1 MVDAIKVIKEY
12 YNSLTGKDKAEFQ
25 KEMGINSLYGINL
38 MDIKVA
44 EKYCKSHGIDLGDG
58 SVWNLYNKGK
68 ADYAAALGDYNEAE
82 SIYNNLK
89 GQTETAQTK
98 YTTLVKNYRA
108 SNGEDA
114 KISTAQDNQ
123 FRRESKYTTDL
134 IKNTNDAEDRVDLAL
149 DARRMAVDEQRHG
162 LMFGA

>member
-1 MVDAIKVIKEY
+1 MTV
-12 YNSLTGKDKAEFQ
+12 LFG
-25 KEMGINSLYGINL
+25 
-38 MDIKVA
+38 
-44 EKYCKSHGIDLGDG
+44 
-58 SVWNLYNKGK
+58 
-68 ADYAAALGDYNEAE
+68 
-82 SIYNNLK
+82 IYNNLK
-89 GQTETAQTK
+89 GQIETAQTK